1 MIEAIVI
8 SSYVIPNPSGGLGI
22 NYTLTDSGWTVLI
35 WEIGIVILI
44 AVAAIVIMKQQ
55 KMLKEA
61 IQYGGVALYHYEI
74 QRKVVCGILDNETSD
89 DYYIVIAGAY
99 VSVSRSLYSTLCSGE
114 VVRVSVI
121 NYGGESYFV
130 LLE

>member
-1 MIEAIVI
+1 MENRY
-8 SSYVIPNPSGGLGI
+8 SYLHCCSR
-22 NYTLTDSGWTVLI
+22 DSDYET
-35 WEIGIVILI
+35 
-44 AVAAIVIMKQQ
+44 AKT
-55 KMLKEA
+55 LKEA

-74 QRKVVCGILDNETSD
+74 QRKVVCGTLDNETSD

-121 NYGGESYFV
+121 NYGGKSYFA